1 MAVIGHRMGLD
12 RLPSLSYIPPI
23 LKGGEAMSFPRMALI
38 QVKRRGPALAN
49 TARATRRALQGLDLT
64 ERIGPNQR
72 VAVTGGSRG
81 IGEIAIITRTVVSF
95 LQELGMAPFIIPA
108 MGSHGDA
115 TAEGQREILKI
126 YGISEETM
134 GVPIRASMEVI
145 ELGRTPEGIPVYLDQ
160 SASEADWIF
169 LINRVKVH
177 TAFSGKIGSGL
188 LKMMAFGLGKHRGA
202 AASHEATMRYG
213 FEQVTRSV
221 GQVVLAK
228 ARILGSIAV
237 VENSEGGIAKVAAS
251 PPDTLVHDEEHLFR
265 QAKRWTPRLPFDE
278 LDLLIVDEMGKDIAG
293 TGMDTNV
300 IGRRFSLI
308 EKPPPSPKIARIF
321 VRDLTAETRGNANGI
336 GLADFTTER
345 LLRAMDRCTT
355 YTNALTARTPEHSR
369 LPVTFETDREA
380 LEKALKTLRTGDA
393 RRARI
398 VRIKNTMELKTMLI
412 SEALLPEVRQ
422 RRELLLLSEP
432 QEMTF
437 DAQGNLEPMP
447 SPGIDRG

>member
-1 MAVIGHRMGLD
+1 
-12 RLPSLSYIPPI
+12 
-23 LKGGEAMSFPRMALI
+23 
-38 QVKRRGPALAN
+38 
-49 TARATRRALQGLDLT
+49 
-64 ERIGPNQR
+64 
-72 VAVTGGSRG
+72 VTGGSRG
-81 IGEIAIITRTVVSF
+81 IGDIATITRTVVSF
-95 LQELGMAPFIIPA
+95 LQELGVAPFIIPA

-145 ELGRTPEGIPVYLDQ
+145 ELGWTPEGVPVYLDKL
-160 SASEADWIF
+160 ASEADGIF

-213 FEQVTRSV
+213 FEQVIRSV
-221 GQVVLAK
+221 SRMVLAK
-228 ARILGSIAV
+228 TRILGSIAV
-237 VENSEGGIAKVAAS
+237 VENSEGGVAKVAAS
-251 PPDTLVHDEEHLFR
+251 SPETVVQDEEHLFR
-265 QAKRWTPRLPFDE
+265 QAKRWTPRLSFDE
-278 LDLLIVDEMGKDIAG
+278 LDLLIVDEMGKNIAG

-308 EKPPPSPKIARIF
+308 EKPPPLPRIARIF

-345 LLRAMDRCTT
+345 LLRTMDRRTT

-369 LPVTFETDREA
+369 LPVAFETDREA
-380 LEKALKTLRTGDA
+380 LQIALDTLRTGDPQ
-393 RRARI
+393 RARI
-398 VRIKNTMELKTMLI
+398 VRIKNTLELKRMLA
-412 SEALLPEVRQ
+412 SEALLSEVRQ
-422 RRELLLLSEP
+422 RKDLLLLSEP

-437 DAQGNLEPMP
+437 DSQGNLEPI
-447 SPGIDRG
+447 PGPWIDNG